1 MTWAK
6 RNPDRFNA
14 SWRKWYRANAKRK
27 IAWQARRRAELR
39 QWLDELRAK
48 HSCDACGETTVE
60 CLQFHHLDPTQKD
73 LAISQV
79 ITNGW
84 SKERILREIA
94 KCRVL
99 CANCHLKLHWE
110 QRVRQ

>member
-6 RNPDRFNA
+6 RNPEKFNA
-14 SWRKWYRANAKRK
+14 AWRKWYAANAKRK
-27 IAWQARRRAELR
+27 IEWQARRRVQLKA
-39 QWLDELRAK
+39 WLDELRAS
-48 HSCDACGETTVE
+48 HVCEACGEKTPE
-60 CLQFHHLDPTQKD
+60 CLQFHHVDPSEKD
-73 LAISQV
+73 LEISKV
-79 ITNGW
+79 IGHGW

-110 QRVRQ
+110 QRLQQ